1 MHQKNGA
8 AKSSPVYFYPDTS
21 YAILFFNMMTFKE
34 KYGNTALIAG
44 ASEGMG
50 AAYAYALAA
59 RGLDLILIA
68 RRSGP
73 LDATAGQITEKFGV
87 KVQTVTCDL
96 AGGDATNQII
106 NAVGSKPVGFL
117 VYNAALSHIGPYL
130 AAGLATHQD
139 IAKVNMLTPMAMLHH
154 FGGKMVERGKGG
166 VVLMASI
173 AGFQGSGYLATY
185 AATKAF
191 NRVLAEGLWYEWKT
205 KGVDVIACCAGA
217 TATPNYINTNPGKAS
232 PLEPEPQLPEQV
244 VAECLKKIGKQP
256 SFISGTGNKLVTFL
270 MQHIFSRNQAVNMMG
285 DGMRKMYRIK
295 G

>member
-1 MHQKNGA
+1 
-8 AKSSPVYFYPDTS
+8 
-21 YAILFFNMMTFKE
+21 MTFKE
-34 KYGNTALIAG
+34 KYGQTALVAG

-59 RGLDLILIA
+59 RGMDLVLIA
-68 RRSGP
+68 RRKGQ
-73 LDATAGQITEKFGV
+73 LEETARKITEQFGI
-87 KVQTVTCDL
+87 KVQTISCDL
-96 AGGDATNQII
+96 ADDNATQQII
-106 NAVGSKPVGFL
+106 QAIGNKEIDFL
-117 VYNAALSHIGPYL
+117 VYNAALSYIGPYL
-130 AAGLATHQD
+130 ATELETHTN
-139 IAKVNMLTPMAMLHH
+139 IAKVNMLTQMALVHH

-173 AGFQGSGYLATY
+173 AGFQGSGFLSTY

-191 NRVLAEGLWYEWKT
+191 NRVLAEGLWYEWKS

-232 PLEPEPQLPEQV
+232 PLEPKPQLPEQV
-244 VAECLKKIGKQP
+244 VEECLRRIGTKP

-270 MQHIFSRNQAVNMMG
+270 MQHIFSRKMAIKMMG
-285 DGMRKMYRIK
+285 DGMRKMYGIK